1 MEKDSWVGVTYFY
14 NWNYGANSNVCN
26 SRIQNRSIDCLAT
39 VVFTIGIDVGAK
51 LICDDSDH
59 KVRNRK

>member
-26 SRIQNRSIDCLAT
+26 SRIQNRSIDLLGKPENET
-39 VVFTIGIDVGAK
+39 HEPNEKSSRSSEESERMV
-51 LICDDSDH
+51 L
-59 KVRNRK
+59 